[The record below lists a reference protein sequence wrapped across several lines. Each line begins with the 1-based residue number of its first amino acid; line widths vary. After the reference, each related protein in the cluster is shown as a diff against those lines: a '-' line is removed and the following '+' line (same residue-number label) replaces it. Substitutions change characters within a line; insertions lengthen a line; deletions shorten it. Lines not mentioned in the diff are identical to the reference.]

1 MVGQDPAGRVRNEK
15 ETTKVE
21 EDVEQREKDEMSR
34 QDRLRHYRQAYERER
49 QKEEILSGKLDQA
62 QQKNADLT
70 ARLTRIKGSG
80 LWKLSKPLRDA
91 IHWLQRTRE
100 RLGYYG
106 SIKGIVR
113 KLQSKSIE
121 RKARARYGK
130 ASFPD
135 AEEARRQRETKFD
148 TDVTF
153 SILVPLY
160 NTPEKFLRQ
169 AIESVLAQTYEKW
182 QLCLADGS
190 DDAHEEV
197 GRICR
202 EYANADTAGRISYEK
217 LEKNEGI
224 SGNTNACLSM
234 ARGNYIALF
243 DHDDVLH
250 PSVLYE
256 YMKAICGQNADYIY
270 CDEATFHG
278 NKSIDDMIT
287 LHFKPDFAP
296 DNLCANNY
304 ICHFSAF
311 KRTLL
316 DGTELFRSQF
326 DGSQDHDMI
335 LRLTSRAEHVVHV
348 PKLLYYWRSHAGSVA
363 SDINAKS
370 YAIDAAKGAV
380 ADHLRRQ
387 GWENFEIT
395 STKAFETI
403 FRIKY
408 EILGNP
414 KISIIIPNKDHLDD
428 LKRCITSITEKSTYD
443 NYEIIVVEN
452 NSVTDEIFAYYEELK
467 KNPDIHIVTYEGDF
481 NYSAINNLGE
491 RHATGEYVLLLNND
505 TQVIT
510 LDWME
515 ELLMYAQRSDVG
527 AVGAK
532 LYYED
537 NTIQHAGVVLGLG
550 AHRTAGHSHYRVSSN
565 NLGYMGRLCYAQDVM
580 AVTGACLMMRRS
592 LFEEL
597 GGLDESFAVSLN
609 DVDLCIR
616 AWKAGYLNVF
626 TPFAE
631 LYHYESVS
639 RGLDDQGE
647 KAQRYNRESEAFRAR
662 WKELLD
668 KGDPY
673 YNPNF
678 SLDRS
683 DFALR
688 TDIG

>member
-1 MVGQDPAGRVRNEK
+1 M
-15 ETTKVE
+15 
-21 EDVEQREKDEMSR
+21 EQKDLEQMT
-34 QDRLRHYRQAYERER
+34 Q
-49 QKEEILSGKLDQA
+49 EEILRFYRDAYRREQKKGSVLEGKL
-62 QQKNADLT
+62 ADAEHKSAELEGK
-70 ARLTRIKGSG
+70 LNRIKGSVF
-80 LWKLSKPLRDA
+80 WRMSKPLRRLV
-91 IHWLQRTRE
+91 HWMRRTKE

-106 SIKGIVR
+106 SIKGIAR
-113 KLQSKSIE
+113 KLNAKMIE
-121 RKARARYGK
+121 RKARTQHGT

-135 AEEARRQRETKFD
+135 AEEAKRQRETKFD
-148 TDVTF
+148 REVKF

-160 NTPEKFLRQ
+160 NTPEKFLQQ
-169 AIESVLAQTYEKW
+169 AIESVLAQTYENW
-182 QLCLADGS
+182 ELCLADGS
-190 DDAHEEV
+190 DAEHSNVEKICKEYMEKDRKYLQQCNSSLSD
-197 GRICR
+197 RIV
-202 EYANADTAGRISYEK
+202 YKK
-217 LEKNEGI
+217 LSKNEGI
-224 SGNTNACLSM
+224 SGNTNACYSM
-234 ARGNYIALF
+234 ATGNYIALF

-250 PSVLYE
+250 PGVLYE
-256 YMKAICGQNADYIY
+256 YMKAICEKGADYIY
-270 CDEATFHG
+270 CDETTFKG
-278 NKSIDDMIT
+278 NKTIDDMIT

-296 DNLCANNY
+296 DNLRANNY

-311 KRTLL
+311 DRKLL
-316 DGTELFRSQF
+316 EGTELFRSQF

-335 LRLTSRAEHVVHV
+335 LRLTSRAKCVVHV

-370 YAIDAAKGAV
+370 YAIEAAKGAV
-380 ADHLRRQ
+380 AAHLTEQ
-387 GWENFEIT
+387 GYKNFEIS

-414 KISIIIPNKDHLDD
+414 KVSIVIPNKDHIED
-428 LKRCITSITEKSTYD
+428 LKRCITSIVEKSTYD
-443 NYEIIVVEN
+443 NYEIVIVEN
-452 NSVTDEIFAYYEELK
+452 NSVTEEIFEYYKKLEE
-467 KNPDIHIVTYEGDF
+467 NPAIRVITYEGDF
-481 NYSAINNLGE
+481 NYSKINNLGVSQT
-491 RHATGEYVLLLNND
+491 TGDYVLLLNND

-515 ELLMYAQRSDVG
+515 ELLMYAQRKDVG

-550 AHRTAGHSHYRVSSN
+550 AHRTAGHSHYRVSYN
-565 NLGYMGRLCYAQDVM
+565 NLGYMGRLCYAQNVM
-580 AVTGACLMMRRS
+580 AVTGACLMMRKS
-592 LFEEL
+592 LFEQL

-616 AWKAGYLNVF
+616 AWKAGCVNVF

-647 KAQRYNRESEAFRAR
+647 KAQRYNRESEAFRAK
-662 WKELLD
+662 WKDLLEQ
-668 KGDPY
+668 GDPY

-683 DFALR
+683 DFALKYEPV
-688 TDIG
+688 GK